1 MSLRFIARVLRQL
14 AIMFVLSVLIMAGY
28 IYYAGKQHQQAAIN
42 FWGEQYQ
49 PDAISTQIDWGF
61 IGNWVIPRGGPIISP
76 GIAGVCPNTP
86 LPVVPLKIGPDGRG
100 YVLCG
105 IGSDAVATSF
115 DVNDIQ
121 DEEIRNTLK
130 TMFEE
135 EFEKT
140 VKGDKWTLKN

>member
-1 MSLRFIARVLRQL
+1 MGRWWRYKWITFHPSL
-14 AIMFVLSVLIMAGY
+14 
-28 IYYAGKQHQQAAIN
+28 
-42 FWGEQYQ
+42 
-49 PDAISTQIDWGF
+49 T
-61 IGNWVIPRGGPIISP
+61 ISP

-86 LPVVPLKIGPDGRG
+86 LPVVPLKTGPDGRG

-105 IGSDAVATSF
+105 IGSEAVATSF

-140 VKGDKWTLKN
+140 VKGE

>member
-1 MSLRFIARVLRQL
+1 MSLSFIARILRQL
-14 AIMFVLSVLIMAGY
+14 AIMFVLSVLIVAGY
-28 IYYAGKQHQQAAIN
+28 IYHAGKQYQQEAIN

-61 IGNWVIPRGGPIISP
+61 IGNRVIPRGGPIISP
-76 GIAGVCPNTP
+76 EFAGVCPNTP

-105 IGSDAVATSF
+105 IASNAVATSF

-121 DEEIRNTLK
+121 DEELRNTLK
-130 TMFEE
+130 KMFEE
-135 EFEKT
+135 EYKKT
-140 VKGDKWTLKN
+140 DKEDK

>member
-1 MSLRFIARVLRQL
+1 MNLSIIARVLRQL
-14 AIMFVLSVLIMAGY
+14 AIIFVLSVLLVAGY

-42 FWGEQYQ
+42 FWGEQHQ

-61 IGNWVIPRGGPIISP
+61 IGNWVIPRGGQLFLRHCWS
-76 GIAGVCPNTP
+76 VSQYTTS
-86 LPVVPLKIGPDGRG
+86 VVPLKTGPDGRG

-105 IGSDAVATSF
+105 IGSEAVVTSF
-115 DVNDIQ
+115 DVNDIR